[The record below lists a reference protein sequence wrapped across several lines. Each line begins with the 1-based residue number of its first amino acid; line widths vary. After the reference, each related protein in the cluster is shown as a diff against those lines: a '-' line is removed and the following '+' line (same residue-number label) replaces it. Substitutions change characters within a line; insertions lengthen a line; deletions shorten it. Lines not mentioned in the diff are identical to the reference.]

1 MHHHRTFFPWM
12 YYNEVRD
19 VTDKTAQLTKKKKLT
34 KIVFLCLFVTLY
46 RRGNPL
52 LVPCLLRSLWWHPLS
67 ARACGRAFRWTYERQ
82 LWYDVNCF
90 MLPSL
95 MIWFPSESLFHVIGG
110 VVQLNAPKSCLFLNK
125 RFSISSV
132 GSSESWCR
140 PPPGSQA
147 PGGGGPEEAEGG
159 GPAGG
164 SGVQKI
170 EGTPP
175 QRPLHPPPLPHKPPP
190 PKLANNIT
198 TTATNHQPPCN
209 VLELAPPTPTLSS

>member
-1 MHHHRTFFPWM
+1 M
-12 YYNEVRD
+12 
-19 VTDKTAQLTKKKKLT
+19 
-34 KIVFLCLFVTLY
+34 
-46 RRGNPL
+46 
-52 LVPCLLRSLWWHPLS
+52 
-67 ARACGRAFRWTYERQ
+67 
-82 LWYDVNCF
+82 
-90 MLPSL
+90 
-95 MIWFPSESLFHVIGG
+95 
-110 VVQLNAPKSCLFLNK
+110 VQLNAPKSCLFLNK

-209 VLELAPPTPTLSS
+209 VLELAPPTPTLSSQLYRGSDGHMVTCCLNPIMGFCAPEYPEEQGRGWPVCVHM